1 MGARITTCSAEDLI
15 VLKAFAGRALDW
27 HDIEGVII
35 RQGRQLDEELIW
47 SELLPLLDLKGAPE
61 DAIKL
66 RALLANEA
74 PSR

>member
-1 MGARITTCSAEDLI
+1 M
-15 VLKAFAGRALDW
+15 LKAFAGRALDW

-66 RALLANEA
+66 RALLGNEA
-74 PSR
+74 SSR